1 MRHGVNGGS
10 AKHYRLGEKPCG
22 LCRDRTNLQ
31 TRLRRKFGLLFR
43 GTYTA
48 DRIVDFLVLEGPT
61 GLQSLMTCVVGDEET
76 VRRTVYRMVGRGDI
90 TRNPVTLC
98 YSVGSEEG

>member
-10 AKHYRLGEKPCG
+10 AKHYRLGEKPCD
-22 LCRDRTNLQ
+22 LCRAATNKQ
-31 TRLRRKFGLLFR
+31 NRRRRKYGLLFL
-43 GTYTA
+43 GSYTS
-48 DRIVDFLVLEGPT
+48 DRVADFLVLEGPT
-61 GLQSLMTCVVGDEET
+61 GLQSLMTCVSGREET
-76 VRRTVYRMVGRGDI
+76 VRRTIYRMVGRGEI